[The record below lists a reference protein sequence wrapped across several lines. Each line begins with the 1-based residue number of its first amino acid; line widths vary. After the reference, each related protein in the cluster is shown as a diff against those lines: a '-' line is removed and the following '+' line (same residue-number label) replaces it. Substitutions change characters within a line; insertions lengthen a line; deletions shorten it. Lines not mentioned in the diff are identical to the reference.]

1 MNLKIVIL
9 RELGHIYYAISIK
22 FNNSIF
28 TNKIQIIW
36 KVKKGNENEHK
47 ENFGV
52 INIFIV

>member
-9 RELGHIYYAISIK
+9 RELGHIYYSISIK